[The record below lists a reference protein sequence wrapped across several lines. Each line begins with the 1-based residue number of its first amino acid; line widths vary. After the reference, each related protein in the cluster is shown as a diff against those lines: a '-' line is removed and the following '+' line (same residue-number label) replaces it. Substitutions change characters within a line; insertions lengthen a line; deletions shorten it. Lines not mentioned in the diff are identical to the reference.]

1 MRTGGAGEQPHECL
15 LGEDTAHHHMPGYK
29 SSKEPLAFEAQGPKA
44 HAIPDAT
51 KMEKPVSRPAQKFDP
66 EHGMTSL
73 ARLEH
78 FDVHFDHNRDLL
90 PCKICGRTF
99 TYAKRRDD
107 HEKTCGAP
115 SSSLAKGLDPWA
127 KARLAKGARV
137 GVKELLC
144 KVCGKAFAYAKRLAD
159 HEQMCVANPLPAM
172 PEPHWDGRPTRGG
185 GFAPATLQSAAET
198 LLHLRNDLPASFADA
213 IQAHPSMPASQ
224 GDTSAPVVRTKC
236 QARVVTRDDA
246 ENGREAQMLKTASNA
261 AQKGPGRRLCTL
273 CGKIHHW
280 RQKCTVSGAAAVE
293 GTSTNSGGDA
303 GELDIVTGNQACRSP
318 VETLEALDAAVGA
331 WNKGKGESPLEIEEM
346 KGGSKAKAKAGGKKR
361 AHQQRGE
368 DSSSSEEGS
377 DDDEEEEEEEE
388 EGAVLE
394 SEVRGD
400 PGRHV
405 DGSPAAPQ
413 VKASPPLNG
422 FEAAPAASQG
432 TREVG
437 GCKPAYK
444 NKPGYKLC
452 VSCGKFHHHKQKC
465 IEDSSDTR
473 NTDPAA
479 HSLPP
484 HHAGF
489 STLQAA
495 GLQGAATCA
504 DSSPGSHRQ
513 KRCASPLL
521 SDQAAKSLKTDAWAY
536 RCGPGATG
544 APTSEHRPVAFI
556 PVSSEAVTPAK
567 FQLLKQ
573 LLREGD
579 ITQSE
584 YEDKRKE
591 LLARI

>member
-1 MRTGGAGEQPHECL
+1 
-15 LGEDTAHHHMPGYK
+15 
-29 SSKEPLAFEAQGPKA
+29 
-44 HAIPDAT
+44 
-51 KMEKPVSRPAQKFDP
+51 MEKPVSRPAQKFDP

-246 ENGREAQMLKTASNA
+246 ENGREAQRLKTASNA
-261 AQKGPGRRLCTL
+261 AQKGRGRRLCTL

-331 WNKGKGESPLEIEEM
+331 WNKGKGEWPLEIEEM
-346 KGGSKAKAKAGGKKR
+346 KGGPPSP
-361 AHQQRGE
+361 
-368 DSSSSEEGS
+368 
-377 DDDEEEEEEEE
+377 
-388 EGAVLE
+388 
-394 SEVRGD
+394 RGD

-422 FEAAPAASQG
+422 FEAALAASQG